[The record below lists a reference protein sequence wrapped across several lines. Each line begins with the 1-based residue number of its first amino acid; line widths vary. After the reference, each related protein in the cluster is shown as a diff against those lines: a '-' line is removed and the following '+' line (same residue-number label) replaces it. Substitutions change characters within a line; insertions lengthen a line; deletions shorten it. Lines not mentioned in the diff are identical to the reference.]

1 VTYSLTFSIDYLPA
15 VGMNTR
21 THWRSR
27 HTETQAVDT
36 LVAHAVGARKPAAP
50 LKRAMLTLIRKS
62 SVRPDYDGLVQS
74 FKHVV
79 DALVTIGVLEDDSME
94 HTGQWDCRWEK
105 AAPKAGQVVVTVRE
119 VEQ

>member
-1 VTYSLTFSIDYLPA
+1 MDHYSLTFSIDYLPP
-15 VGMNTR
+15 VGLNTR
-21 THWRSR
+21 GHWRKAHR
-27 HTETQAVDT
+27 ETQIVDT
-36 LVAHAVGARKPAAP
+36 LVANAVGARKPAKP
-50 LKRAMLTLIRKS
+50 LKRVTLSLTRKS

-79 DALVTIGVLEDDSME
+79 DALVSVGVLEDDSME

-119 VEQ
+119 VE